1 MSNNQATSRSLIDR
15 FFFDWFPGEALGAAR
30 FYFGLGLSI
39 YLTIQFSHL
48 FEISLLGAQFHF
60 TLPIWYFGL
69 LGMDHIVPWTNIVV
83 FAALM
88 AACLLFAFGKWT
100 KPAIVA
106 IILAIFY
113 LKGVRDSISGDVHH
127 REIPIVV
134 CLLLFLFSKC
144 DRSFGLD
151 ARKRGSK
158 MIEDWEAS
166 WPLRAMQLYIVMFYF
181 WALMAKV
188 RVSGFDWF
196 TGGGRIQAM
205 LLSRSLRD
213 GFNADGSVVNLSM
226 GYELAQHPN
235 AIFWIGMGVF
245 AFELFAPVILFVRN
259 IWLRVIFVVGAT
271 IFHQAN
277 WFLMNV
283 QFYFY
288 PFVFVTFFNM
298 AAVTRWVGGR
308 LALKRPLT
316 AAQEGV

>member
-1 MSNNQATSRSLIDR
+1 VSNSQATSRSLIDR

-69 LGMDHIVPWTNIVV
+69 LGIDHIVPWTNIVV

-151 ARKRGSK
+151 ARKRGSE

-166 WPLRAMQLYIVMFYF
+166 WPLRAMQIYIVMFYF

>member
-1 MSNNQATSRSLIDR
+1 LNRAVPSASAFDR

-30 FYFGLGLSI
+30 FFFGIGLSI
-39 YLTIQFSHL
+39 YLTIQFDQL
-48 FEISLLGAQFHF
+48 FQVAVGGAEFRY

-69 LGMDHIVPWTNIVV
+69 LGVDHVVPWTIY
-83 FAALM
+83 AAYGVLI
-88 AACLLFAFGKWT
+88 AACLLFTLGKWT
-100 KPAIVA
+100 KPAIIA

-127 REIPIVV
+127 REVPIVV

-151 ARKRGSK
+151 ARKYGSK
-158 MIEDWEAS
+158 MIEPWEAS

-188 RVSGFDWF
+188 RLAGFDWF
-196 TGGGRIQAM
+196 TGGGRIQDM
-205 LLSRSLRD
+205 LLSRSMRD
-213 GFNADGSVVNLSM
+213 GFNPDGTVVKLSL
-226 GYELAQHPN
+226 GYDLAQHPD
-235 AIFWIGMGVF
+235 IVFWIGLLVF
-245 AFELFAPVILFVRN
+245 AFELFSPVILFVRSVR
-259 IWLRVIFVVGAT
+259 LRLLFVIGAT

-298 AAVTRWVGGR
+298 AAVTRWVGGK
-308 LALKRPLT
+308 LVLKRPTT
-316 AAQEGV
+316 AVQEGV

>member
-1 MSNNQATSRSLIDR
+1 VSNSQVTSRSLIDR